1 MSKLTEKV
9 KTTDDY
15 IKLATKDKQEF
26 INKLGR
32 LEVLEEQLGCPLEVF
47 VEAFK
52 KYVSWTTNCD
62 FGYDNIPNEY
72 ETYRNDE
79 KFKILSYDSGLIYIA
94 IQEALKEKSF
104 KGMSVDDYVNKVIE
118 HYNLRDY
125 TIDYILICE
134 AADVDE
140 AIDYH
145 TFNKPDKD
153 WVADLVALKKF
164 LEDNEDEIKSK
175 LLKYQRDKYG
185 DVGLGNVRVQGM

>member
-1 MSKLTEKV
+1 MSRLTEKV

-32 LEVLEEQLGCPLEVF
+32 LEDLEEQLGCPLEVL

-52 KYVSWTTNCD
+52 KYVGWTTDCD

-72 ETYRNDE
+72 RTYKNDE
-79 KFKILSYDSGLIYIA
+79 RFKTLSYDSGLIYIA
-94 IQEALKEKSF
+94 IQEALKEESF
-104 KGMSVDDYVNKVIE
+104 GMSIDDYINKVIE
-118 HYNLRDY
+118 YYNLRDY
-125 TIDYILICE
+125 TVDYILICE
-134 AADVDE
+134 EAAIDE

-145 TFNKPDKD
+145 TLNKPNKD
-153 WVADLVALKKF
+153 WVAKLVALKKF